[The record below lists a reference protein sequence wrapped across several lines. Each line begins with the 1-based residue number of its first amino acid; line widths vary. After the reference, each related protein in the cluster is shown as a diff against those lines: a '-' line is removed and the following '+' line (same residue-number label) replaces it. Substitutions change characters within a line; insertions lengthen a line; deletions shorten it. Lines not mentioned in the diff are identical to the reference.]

1 MDAILP
7 DGQKATKLSETGFRS
22 FTSSNMSI
30 PYRYIPTYIC
40 MYVYMYVC
48 ILVHMYLYIY
58 IYTYAFFFLLLFT
71 ADHR

>member
-7 DGQKATKLSETGFRS
+7 DGQKATKRSETGFRS

-48 ILVHMYLYIY
+48 VHVWMDVCMYECMYVLMYVCM
-58 IYTYAFFFLLLFT
+58 
-71 ADHR
+71 